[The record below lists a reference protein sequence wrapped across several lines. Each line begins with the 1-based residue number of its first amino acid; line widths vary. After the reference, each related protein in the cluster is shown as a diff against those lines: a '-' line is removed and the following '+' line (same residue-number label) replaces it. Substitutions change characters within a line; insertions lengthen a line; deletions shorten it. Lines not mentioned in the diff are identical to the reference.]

1 MRKLLLTLVL
11 LLAVVMLAACGGSDE
26 ETGGENGDNGNGGDN
41 ADTEESGES
50 SDGEDR
56 LAELQEAG
64 TVTVGFA
71 NEEPYGYQ
79 GDDGELKGAAVDI
92 AEAVFAELGVDEMD
106 SQLQDFSQLIPGLNA
121 GQYDLVTAGMAITPD
136 RCENAIFAEPE
147 MVYGEGVVVQA
158 GNPLGI
164 ESYEDIA
171 NNPDIRVSVMSGA
184 TEIGYLETTGVSDDQ
199 VTNAPDIPATF
210 SAVQAD
216 RADVTTATEMTL
228 RLAMETSDE
237 SELEFVENF
246 EQPDIEGVPSYGA
259 PAFHPDNADL
269 RDAYNEA
276 LEGLKEDGTVADLL
290 EANGF
295 DPESNFVAAGEVT
308 AESVCSGENY

>member
-1 MRKLLLTLVL
+1 MKKLLLTLVFL
-11 LLAVVMLAACGGSDE
+11 LTVVVLAACGGSDE
-26 ETGGENGDNGNGGDN
+26 EAGGDSGDN
-41 ADTEESGES
+41 ADAEESES
-50 SDGEDR
+50 SSGSEGK
-56 LAELQEAG
+56 LAELQESG

-92 AEAVFAELGVDEMD
+92 AKAVFEELGVENMD
-106 SQLQDFSQLIPGLNA
+106 SQLQDYSQLIPGLNA
-121 GQYDLVTAGMAITPD
+121 GQYDVVTSGMAITPD

-147 MVYGEGVVVQA
+147 MVYGEGLVVQA

-171 NNPDIRVSVMSGA
+171 NNPDVRVSVMSGA
-184 TEIGYLETTGVSDDQ
+184 TEVGYLETTGVSDDQ
-199 VTNAPDIPATF
+199 VTTAPDIPATF
-210 SAVQAD
+210 SAVQSD

-228 RLAMETSDE
+228 KLAMETSDE
-237 SELEFVENF
+237 SQLEFVENF
-246 EQPDIEGVPSYGA
+246 EQPDIEGVPSWGA
-259 PAFHPDNADL
+259 PAFHPDNEDL

-276 LEGLKEDGTVADLL
+276 LQGLKEDGTVEELL

-295 DPESNFVAAGEVT
+295 DPESNSVAAGEVT
-308 AESVCSGENY
+308 ADSVCSGENY

>member
-1 MRKLLLTLVL
+1 MKKLLLTLVFL
-11 LLAVVMLAACGGSDE
+11 LTVVVLAACGGSDE
-26 ETGGENGDNGNGGDN
+26 EAGGESGDSGDN
-41 ADTEESGES
+41 ADAEESES
-50 SDGEDR
+50 SSEAGGK
-56 LAELQEAG
+56 LAELQESG

-92 AEAVFAELGVDEMD
+92 AKAVFEELGVENMD
-106 SQLQDFSQLIPGLNA
+106 SQLQDYSQLIPGLNA
-121 GQYDLVTAGMAITPD
+121 GQYDVITSGMAITPD

-147 MVYGEGVVVQA
+147 MVYGEGLVVQA

-184 TEIGYLETTGVSDDQ
+184 TEVGYLETTGVSDDQ
-199 VTNAPDIPATF
+199 VTTAPDIPATF
-210 SAVQAD
+210 SAVQSD

-237 SELEFVENF
+237 SQLEFVENF
-246 EQPDIEGVPSYGA
+246 EQPDIEGVPSWGA
-259 PAFHPDNADL
+259 PAFHPDNEDL

-276 LEGLKEDGTVADLL
+276 LQGLKEDGTVEELL

-295 DPESNFVAAGEVT
+295 DPESNSVAAGEVT

>member
-26 ETGGENGDNGNGGDN
+26 EAGGENGGNGDGGDN
-41 ADTEESGES
+41 ADTEES
-50 SDGEDR
+50 SDGDDR

-147 MVYGEGVVVQA
+147 MVYGEGLVVQA

-276 LEGLKEDGTVADLL
+276 LQGLKEDGTVAELL

-295 DPESNFVAAGEVT
+295 DPESNFVAAEEVT

>member
-1 MRKLLLTLVL
+1 MKKSLLIFLFLLTI
-11 LLAVVMLAACGGSDE
+11 VVLAACGGSDE
-26 ETGGENGDNGNGGDN
+26 EAGGDNGGG
-41 ADTEESGES
+41 EGS
-50 SDGEDR
+50 SQPDDK
-56 LAELQEAG
+56 LAELQESG

-92 AEAVFAELGVDEMD
+92 AKAVFAELGVDDMD
-106 SQLQDFSQLIPGLNA
+106 SQLQDYSQLIPGLNA
-121 GQYDLVTAGMAITPD
+121 GQYDVVTSGMAITPE

-147 MVYGEGVVVQA
+147 MVYGEGLVVQA

-171 NNPDIRVSVMSGA
+171 ENPDVRVSVMSGT
-184 TEIGYLETTGVSDDQ
+184 TEIGYLETMGVSEDQ
-199 VTNAPDIPATF
+199 ITNAPDIPATF
-210 SAVQAD
+210 SAIQAD

-237 SELEFVENF
+237 SQLEFVENF
-246 EQPDIEGVPSYGA
+246 EQPDIEGVPSWGA
-259 PAFHPDNADL
+259 PAFHPDNTDL

-276 LEGLKEDGTVADLL
+276 LQDLKEDGTVEELL

-295 DPESNFVAAGEVT
+295 DPDSNSVAAGEIT
-308 AESVCSGENY
+308 AESVCNGENY